1 MLARYPAP
9 NPLSI
14 FTTLTPL
21 AQEFSMESRADT
33 PPKDAPYPMLVGTAI
48 TGQSARPP
56 MTLARAPYIPAM
68 AIITRASIIESMWD
82 SRRCRP
88 ATPTS

>member
-21 AQEFSMESRADT
+21 EQEFSMESRADT

-56 MTLARAPYIPAM
+56 MTLARTPYIPAM
-68 AIITRASIIESMWD
+68 AIFTRE
-82 SRRCRP
+82 
-88 ATPTS
+88 